1 MDAAGKQKRKLKRYR
16 TSRRIQ
22 YLAKPRKLNRK
33 YQPQPVQRFATGTE
47 VCRPYNEPFASKRL
61 QQLAEPHVRKLVA
74 AQEEYRRFIARN
86 RQEQLEKRIKKSIFT
101 VYSRLANV
109 QLPDASDLKGMSPAE
124 WQKHRDW
131 LTRNAQ
137 PKQPPATEQP
147 KRDRK
152 PLAALLNRI
161 ESLAAP
167 RSTRSKFGL
176 GKEQKVPAASPAAM
190 KATPTD
196 HVVKLAEP
204 IARRRR
210 AKGPIVEETGVPERA
225 LKAQA
230 SSRVAELAVAK
241 RYTNVNNEYRDN
253 PFTVE
258 PNALR
263 AKASERILELAK
275 PKKVKK

>member
-1 MDAAGKQKRKLKRYR
+1 MAIPYRNTVLYTPCHCAIGKQLEGEQDAAGKQKRKLKRYK

-22 YLAKPRKLNRK
+22 YLAKPRKPHRK
-33 YQPQPVQRFATGTE
+33 YQPQPVQRFATCTE

-61 QQLAEPHVRKLVA
+61 QQLAEPH
-74 AQEEYRRFIARN
+74 
-86 RQEQLEKRIKKSIFT
+86 
-101 VYSRLANV
+101 
-109 QLPDASDLKGMSPAE
+109 LPDPSELKGMTPAE
-124 WQKHRDW
+124 WQQHRDW
-131 LTRNAQ
+131 LIRNAQ

-161 ESLAAP
+161 ENLAAP

-190 KATPTD
+190 KATPTE

-230 SSRVAELAVAK
+230 SSRVVELAVAK